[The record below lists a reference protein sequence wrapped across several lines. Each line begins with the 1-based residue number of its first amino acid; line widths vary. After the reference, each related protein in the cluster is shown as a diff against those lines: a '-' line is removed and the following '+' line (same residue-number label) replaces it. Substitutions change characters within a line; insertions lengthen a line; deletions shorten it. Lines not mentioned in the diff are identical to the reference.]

1 MTTSE
6 EVMMGSKVVVIAAGL
21 GQPST
26 TRMLADRLAESVRR
40 HVGESGDIASVDTYE
55 LRGLAHEIT
64 DAMLTGFAGPEL
76 QPVLTAVEDA
86 DALVVVAPTFQGSYS
101 GLFKSFMD
109 VVDAEALIGKP
120 VLVAAT
126 GGTTRH
132 SLVLDHALR
141 PLFAY
146 LQALVV
152 PTGVFAGPGDWGDA
166 GDESRG
172 LAERADRAAA
182 ELANLLQGSGTG
194 RQRTDE
200 FDVFS
205 ESMLAASRP
214 A

>member
-1 MTTSE
+1 MST
-6 EVMMGSKVVVIAAGL
+6 KVAVISAGL

-40 HVGESGDIASVDTYE
+40 HVGESGAVARVDTYE

-64 DAMLTGFAGPEL
+64 DAMLTGFAGESL
-76 QPVLTAVEDA
+76 RPVLSAVEEA

-109 VVDAEALIGKP
+109 VVEAEALIGKP

-126 GGTTRH
+126 GGTARH

-146 LQALVV
+146 LQAFVV

-166 GDESRG
+166 GDGSRG
-172 LAERADRAAA
+172 LSERIDRAAT
-182 ELANLLQGSGTG
+182 ELASVLAGNGTG
-194 RQRTDE
+194 RGREED
-200 FDVFS
+200 FDMFS
-205 ESMLAASRP
+205 DSMLAAARP
-214 A
+214 V

>member
-1 MTTSE
+1 MTFIEEGSMSE
-6 EVMMGSKVVVIAAGL
+6 KIVVISAGL

-26 TRMLADRLAESVRR
+26 TRMLADRLAEAVRR
-40 HVGESGDIASVDTYE
+40 DVADSGAIASVDTYE

-64 DAMLTGFAGPEL
+64 DAMLTGFAGTDL

-109 VVDAEALIGKP
+109 VVDSEALIGKP

-146 LQALVV
+146 LQAFVV

-166 GDESRG
+166 GDGSRG
-172 LAERADRAAA
+172 LSERVDRAAA
-182 ELANLLQGSGTG
+182 ELASVLRGNGTG
-194 RQRTDE
+194 RGRDDE
-200 FDVFS
+200 FDMLS
-205 ESMLAASRP
+205 ESMLAAARP

>member
-1 MTTSE
+1 MST
-6 EVMMGSKVVVIAAGL
+6 KIVVISAGL

-26 TRMLADRLAESVRR
+26 TRLLADRLAESVRR
-40 HVGESGDIASVDTYE
+40 HVGESGAIASVDTYE

-64 DAMLTGFAGPEL
+64 DAMLTGFAGESL
-76 QPVLTAVEDA
+76 RPVLSAVEDA

-109 VVDAEALIGKP
+109 VVDGEALIGKP

-146 LQALVV
+146 LQAFVV

-166 GDESRG
+166 GDGSRG
-172 LAERADRAAA
+172 LAERVDRAAA
-182 ELANLLQGSGTG
+182 ELASVLRGSGTG
-194 RQRTDE
+194 RAREDE
-200 FDVFS
+200 FDMFN
-205 ESMLAASRP
+205 ESMLAAARP

>member
-1 MTTSE
+1 MTTIDEATMST
-6 EVMMGSKVVVIAAGL
+6 KIVVISAGL

-40 HVGESGDIASVDTYE
+40 HVGESDAIAGVDTYE

-64 DAMLTGFAGPEL
+64 DAMLTGFAGTQL
-76 QPVLTAVEDA
+76 QPVLTAIDDA
-86 DALVVVAPTFQGSYS
+86 DALIVVAPTFQGSYS

-126 GGTTRH
+126 GGTARH

-166 GDESRG
+166 GDGSRG
-172 LAERADRAAA
+172 LAERIDRAAA
-182 ELANLLQGSGTG
+182 ELANLLRGSGTG
-194 RQRTDE
+194 RHGNDE
-200 FDVFS
+200 FDLFS
-205 ESMLAASRP
+205 DSMLDAARP

>member
-1 MTTSE
+1 MTSSE
-6 EVMMGSKVVVIAAGL
+6 ATTGTKVVVISAGL

-26 TRMLADRLAESVRR
+26 TRMLGDRLGESIRR
-40 HVGESGDIASVDTYE
+40 HVGESGGLASVDTYE

-64 DAMLTGFAGPEL
+64 DAMLTGFAGEKL
-76 QPVLTAVEDA
+76 RPVLAALEEA
-86 DALVVVAPTFQGSYS
+86 DALVVVTPTFQGSYG

-109 VVDAEALIGKP
+109 VVDADALIGKP

-126 GGTTRH
+126 GGTARH

-166 GDESRG
+166 GDGSRG
-172 LAERADRAAA
+172 LSERVDRAAA
-182 ELANLLQGSGTG
+182 ELANLLIGAGTG
-194 RQRTDE
+194 RRREDE
-200 FDVFS
+200 FDLFS
-205 ESMLAASRP
+205 DSMLAAARP
-214 A
+214 V